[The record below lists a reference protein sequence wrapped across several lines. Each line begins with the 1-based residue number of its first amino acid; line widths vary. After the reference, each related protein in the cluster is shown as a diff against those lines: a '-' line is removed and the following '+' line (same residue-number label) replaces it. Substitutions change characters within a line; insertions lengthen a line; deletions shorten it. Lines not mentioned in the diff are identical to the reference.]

1 MNVCNRMSRRK
12 EVRYFIK
19 RLRNV
24 SERNKIK
31 WDEWDDH
38 GLNDVASV
46 AVEMLTAQ
54 NGADMQIINSVFKHL
69 VAWNSH
75 FQVNRKVMIKFITG
89 NVGIMTD
96 DFMIFL

>member
-1 MNVCNRMSRRK
+1 MSRRK

-31 WDEWDDH
+31 WDEWDNN

-46 AVEMLTAQ
+46 AVELLTAP
-54 NGADMQIINSVFKHL
+54 NGAEMQTINAVFKHL
-69 VAWNSH
+69 VAWNSQ
-75 FQVNRKVMIKFITG
+75 FQVNRKIMIKFITG
-89 NVGIMTD
+89 NCGMGGGI
-96 DFMIFL
+96 FC